1 MNDMVERIGDRV
13 KKMNSTDMKEKNEN
27 TTLWT

>member
-13 KKMNSTDMKEKNEN
+13 KKMNSTDMIEKNEN